1 VVVVREAWIRGRGA
15 APSSTKQLNR
25 AAELLAR
32 QVRIH
37 WEKEANIRQ
46 LRDPQALTIRWSAT
60 ERWFMDHPEVIG
72 LAADNK
78 AGGGLPEPRW
88 LSLSGELD
96 QVVQA
101 FRKLPRR
108 RLVVLGKPGAGK
120 TGLLVMLTLGSPQA
134 ASRWRTRSRA
144 ALCLLLGPYPGGAP
158 GMAAAATC

>member
-37 WEKEANIRQ
+37 WQKEANIRQ

-108 RLVVLGKPGAGK
+108 RLAG
-120 TGLLVMLTLGSPQA
+120 
-134 ASRWRTRSRA
+134 
-144 ALCLLLGPYPGGAP
+144 
-158 GMAAAATC
+158 